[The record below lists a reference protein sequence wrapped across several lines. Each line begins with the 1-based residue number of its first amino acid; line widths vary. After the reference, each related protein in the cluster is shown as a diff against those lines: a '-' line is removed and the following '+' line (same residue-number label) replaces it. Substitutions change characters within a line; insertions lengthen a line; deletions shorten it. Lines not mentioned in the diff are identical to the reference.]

1 MNALRGMC
9 VLVLC
14 GLLGAAVGSTAAQ
27 DKKETVIPIIK
38 EWKEASPGGGNKKE
52 RVVIG
57 KGEEWQAVWAKAYAN
72 ITPPPKAPDVDFS
85 KHMVLA
91 VFMGEKPT
99 TGYETRITKVVKTE
113 KGLKV
118 YVRETAPKPDDIT
131 GQAITA
137 PFHMAIVP
145 KSDVPV
151 TFVDD

>member
-1 MNALRGMC
+1 MNALRNERM
-9 VLVLC
+9 LVLC
-14 GLLGAAVGSTAAQ
+14 GLLAAAAGSTPAQ

-38 EWKEASPGGGNKKE
+38 EWKEASPGGGKKKE

-57 KGEEWQAVWAKAYAN
+57 KGEEWQKVWSMAYAN
-72 ITPPPKAPDVDFS
+72 IIPPPKAPDVDFS
-85 KHMVLA
+85 KHMALA

-99 TGYETRITKVVKTE
+99 TGYETWITKVVKTE

-118 YVRETAPKPDDIT
+118 YVRETAPKADDVT

-137 PFHMAIVP
+137 PFHIVIVP

-151 TFVDD
+151 TFMDD

>member
-1 MNALRGMC
+1 MIALRNERM
-9 VLVLC
+9 LVLC
-14 GLLGAAVGSTAAQ
+14 GLLAAAAGSTPAQ

-38 EWKEASPGGGNKKE
+38 EWKEASPGGGIKKE
-52 RVVIG
+52 RMVIG
-57 KGEEWQAVWAKAYAN
+57 KRDEWQRVWAKAYAN
-72 ITPPPKAPDVDFS
+72 IIPPPKAPDVDFS

-118 YVRETAPKPDDIT
+118 HVSETAPKPGDVT

-137 PFHMAIVP
+137 PFHIVMTP
-145 KSDVPV
+145 KSDLPV
-151 TFVDD
+151 TFMDE